1 MSRREDAVGEG
12 TLLELVRAAETGS
25 RTLESVRHRIT
36 RTHRL
41 SASYLGLGFVGMA
54 VLIVIR
60 GLASFLWA
68 LSTHSATWLS
78 GAAWLV
84 VIAGLVAGV
93 AVALLHRGELPRG
106 VLAAVL
112 VVDTVALLLEFSDF
126 GLTDPS
132 RSYYPSVC
140 VGIGATLMA
149 LISFQPLS
157 RTWGAVGLLVGLSA
171 LGMLVQALIGHRGLG
186 LSVTTI
192 LLALAP
198 VFVCVSLLTTLDRHV
213 HRSLD
218 RSIAESVVDGPGT
231 GPGSIAS
238 SEISR
243 VDAQVEELL
252 GRVRTE
258 PLDAAMGE
266 RARRLGDELRTA
278 LARSHDQTWLS
289 IAIEESAHLSGTV
302 SLEDDGNLA
311 AALRPPDRARLLSV
325 LWLLSAPSIA
335 SRTPSIALTL
345 SSGREPRAVSLV
357 LEAEGVRSR
366 DLDAAIWGI
375 LSELGDYRV
384 TAVGVRT
391 TLRLDHT
398 AARRPS
404 T

>member
-1 MSRREDAVGEG
+1 MRRREGRAGEG

-54 VLIVIR
+54 VLLMIR

-68 LSTHSATWLS
+68 LATHSATWLS
-78 GAAWLV
+78 GAAWLM
-84 VIAGLVAGV
+84 VIAGLVVGP
-93 AVALLHRGELPRG
+93 AVALLRRGELPR
-106 VLAAVL
+106 AVL
-112 VVDTVALLLEFSDF
+112 VAVLAVDTAALLLEFSDF

-157 RTWGAVGLLVGLSA
+157 RTWAAVGLLVGLSLA
-171 LGMLVQALIGHRGLG
+171 GMLAQALIGHRSPGLA
-186 LSVTTI
+186 VTTI

-198 VFVCVSLLTTLDRHV
+198 VGVCVSLLTTLERHV

-218 RSIAESVVDGPGT
+218 RTIADSVVDGPGT
-231 GPGSIAS
+231 GPGSLAA

-243 VDAQVEELL
+243 VDARVEELL
-252 GRVRTE
+252 AAVRTE
-258 PLDAAMGE
+258 PLDDVLGE

-278 LARSHDQTWLS
+278 LTRSHDQTWLG
-289 IAIEESAHLSGTV
+289 IAIEESTHLSETV
-302 SLEDDGNLA
+302 SLEDPGNAA
-311 AALRPPDRARLLSV
+311 AALRPPDRSRLLSV
-325 LWLLSAPSIA
+325 LWLLSAPSVA
-335 SRTPSIALTL
+335 SRRPAIALSL
-345 SSGREPRAVSLV
+345 SPGEGAVVTLV
-357 LEAEGVRSR
+357 LEAVGVRSR
-366 DLDAAIWGI
+366 DLDPAIWGI

-384 TAVGVRT
+384 TAAGVRT
-391 TLRLDHT
+391 TLRLDH
-398 AARRPS
+398 AVARRPS
-404 T
+404 